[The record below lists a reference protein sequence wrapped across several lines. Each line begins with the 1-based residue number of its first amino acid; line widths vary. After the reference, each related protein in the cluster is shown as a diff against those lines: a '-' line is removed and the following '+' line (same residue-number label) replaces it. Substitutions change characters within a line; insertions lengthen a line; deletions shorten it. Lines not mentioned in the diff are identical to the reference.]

1 MAADLPSLVDDLVA
15 ESAALDAVLER
26 LRPPQWSLSTLA
38 AGWTVG
44 DQVSHLAY
52 FDEATLQSLTDP
64 DQFRREAE
72 VLTSG
77 GDGLPD
83 RIAAQHRG
91 RPGAGLL
98 SWFRDA
104 RAALV
109 AAYRTVDPG
118 RRLPWYGPDMSPAS
132 SVTARLMETW
142 AHGQDILDVLDIDRA
157 PTARLRHI
165 ADLGIR
171 AAPYSYAVNR
181 LPSPKVPIRVELSA
195 PDGDVWTWGPPDAR
209 DRVVGSAMD
218 FCLVVTQRKHR
229 DDSGLVVTGPTAQQ
243 WIAIA
248 QAFAGPAGPG
258 RAPQA
263 VGSGPGGLDTRVR
276 ELGGPQQ
283 ASGCRPRSRSP
294 SDGKQEHDT
303 KEER

>member
-1 MAADLPSLVDDLVA
+1 MAADLPALVDDLVA
-15 ESAALDAVLER
+15 ESAALHAVLER
-26 LRPPQWSLSTLA
+26 LRPSQWSLPTFA

-52 FDEATLQSLTDP
+52 FDEATRQSLADP
-64 DQFRREAE
+64 AQFRREAD

-77 GDGLPD
+77 GDGFPD

-91 RPGAGLL
+91 RPGADLL
-98 SWFRDA
+98 SWFCDA

-109 AAYRTVDPG
+109 VAYRAVDPG
-118 RRLPWYGPDMSPAS
+118 CRLPWYGPDMSPAS

-142 AHGQDILDVLDIDRA
+142 AHGQDILDALHIDRS

-171 AAPYSYAVNR
+171 AAPYSHAVNR
-181 LPSPKVPIRVELSA
+181 LPPPKVPIRVELSA

-218 FCLVVTQRKHR
+218 FCLVVTQRRHR
-229 DDSGLVVTGPTAQQ
+229 ADSDLIVTGPTAQQ
-243 WIAIA
+243 WVAIA

-263 VGSGPGGLDTRVR
+263 VGSGAGGLETPVR
-276 ELGGPQQ
+276 DLGT
-283 ASGCRPRSRSP
+283 SGCRPRSRNS
-294 SDGKQEHDT
+294 SDGKQEVDT

>member
-1 MAADLPSLVDDLVA
+1 MVADLSALIDDLVA
-15 ESAALDAVLER
+15 ESAVLDAVLDR
-26 LRPPQWSLSTLA
+26 IRPAQWSLPTLA
-38 AGWTVG
+38 AGWAVG

-52 FDEATLQSLTDP
+52 FDEATLHSLADP
-64 DQFRREAE
+64 DQFRRDAE
-72 VLTSG
+72 VLKSG
-77 GDGLPD
+77 GPGFPD

-91 RPGAGLL
+91 RSGADLIG
-98 SWFRDA
+98 WFREA

-142 AHGQDILDVLDIDRA
+142 AHGQDILDALDVERP
-157 PTARLRHI
+157 PTVRLRHI

-171 AAPYSYAVNR
+171 AMPYSYSVNH
-181 LPSPKVPIRVELSA
+181 LPLPQAPIRIELSA
-195 PDGDVWTWGPPDAR
+195 PDGDEWCWGPPDAR
-209 DRVVGSAMD
+209 DRVTGDALD
-218 FCLVVTQRKHR
+218 FCLVVTQRRHR

-248 QAFAGPAGPG
+248 QAFAGPAGTG

-263 VGSGPGGLDTRVR
+263 PGSAAGGLHVHSNESKAGSSTEGRQ
-276 ELGGPQQ
+276 LHQM
-283 ASGCRPRSRSP
+283 
-294 SDGKQEHDT
+294 